1 MITEIVSIC
10 QTYRTKIAKIL
21 TFYYHENIN
30 NYVNLIL
37 RRFLIFEI
45 NVDTFKDFLKLNEY
59 FNIVVIGF
67 LKIKQKTLDAY
78 QQEINIFKNQI
89 NFYLKTINS
98 FLGEIKFSFKI
109 WPKKILKKIYLQI
122 DHI

>member
-98 FLGEIKFSFKI
+98 FLGEIKFNFKI
-109 WPKKILKKIYLQI
+109 
-122 DHI
+122 